1 MPAKKLTVS
10 RSALLQRLKRHVQD
24 ENTRLK
30 VSDDTAVVLDVKRG
44 LVLKEIKGIEE
55 YARKTGVLQS
65 YEALAD

>member
-10 RSALLQRLKRHVQD
+10 RSALLQRLKRHFQD

-30 VSDDTAVVLDVKRG
+30 VSEDTAVVLDVKRG

-55 YARKTGVLQS
+55 YARQNGVLHA
-65 YEALAD
+65 YEAVAE